1 MSLCDI
7 NSLQMVKI
15 EKVTKIKE
23 QEMKTITKKSVRGE
37 ERFQRMDRRQTL
49 CTH

>member
-7 NSLQMVKI
+7 NSVKI

-23 QEMKTITKKSVRGE
+23 QEKKTITKKAMRGE

>member
-1 MSLCDI
+1 
-7 NSLQMVKI
+7 MVKI

-23 QEMKTITKKSVRGE
+23 QETKNNYRKAVKGE